1 MAEMTRFFKSKV
13 AVIHLL
19 LKIVNLKILKNPQE
33 YVYSEVF
40 FFQKNLNTKLLVLNS
55 SVAFFYF

>member
-33 YVYSEVF
+33 YVYSEVIF
-40 FFQKNLNTKLLVLNS
+40 FTKILNAKLLVLNS
-55 SVAFFYF
+55 SVGIFYF